1 MFRRLGQSSP
11 ARLALCLA
19 SFLAV
24 AGAFGLHP
32 EQPLRGAE
40 PPESPEISSV
50 AVGSAGHACPAC
62 LAHGAGLLRPLGAP
76 AAAPPASEP
85 ATRAGAGAHF
95 DRLPGRD
102 LSGRSPPDRS

>member
-1 MFRRLGQSSP
+1 MLRRLRRSSP

-32 EQPLRGAE
+32 EQPVRNTEA
-40 PPESPEISSV
+40 PESPEISRV
-50 AVGSAGHACPAC
+50 LVGAAGHACPAC
-62 LAHGAGLLRPLGAP
+62 LAHGAGVVRPFGAFAP
-76 AAAPPASEP
+76 APAVSEP
-85 ATRAGAGAHF
+85 ATREEARSLF
-95 DRLPGRD
+95 DRLSGRD